1 MQIHIDDS
9 QLIQIVLKQGKN
21 KIYLNYNNGILVSTD
36 TVPITEDVKKMSDR
50 EMIDK
55 AAEFWGNIPSR
66 PEDIDLTKM
75 EDNNQNPSDW
85 SSIELVKEM
94 QEELKDNVHIPTTEQ
109 TLNHYSTLV
118 GHECG
123 RRFANQFQK
132 ERNDE
137 IEKVEPTPTA
147 PLFDNHKN
155 MPNSPYCEK
164 LDGVKNRKQLAEK
177 MASNCKTSMDNIEK
191 IKGMIDSLTEPLCK
205 EILSKFDLANTDTG
219 EYLKKEAQEESIDE
233 YAKEHPL
240 TVSPANIGDNS
251 SIIASTTSNND

>member
-1 MQIHIDDS
+1 MQLNIDDS
-9 QLIQIVLKQGKN
+9 QLLQIVLKQGQN
-21 KIYLNYNNGILVSTD
+21 KIYLNYDNGILVSTD
-36 TVPITEDVKKMSDR
+36 TIPITEDVKKLSDR

-55 AAEFWGNIPSR
+55 AAEFWDNIPSR

-75 EDNNQNPSDW
+75 EDNKQNPSDW
-85 SSIELVKEM
+85 SSIEWVKEM
-94 QEELKDNVHIPTTEQ
+94 QEELKGNVHIPTTEQ

-137 IEKVEPTPTA
+137 IAEVEPTQPT

-155 MPNSPYCEK
+155 MSNSPYCEK
-164 LDGVKNRKQLAEK
+164 LDGVENKKQLAEK
-177 MASNCKTSMDNIEK
+177 ILSHRKTLTSN
-191 IKGMIDSLTEPLCK
+191 IDKVKDMMTNLTEPLCQ
-205 EILSKFDLANTDTG
+205 EILSKANLANTDTG
-219 EYLKKEAQEESIDE
+219 EYLKKEAQESIDE